1 MKELAIVTG
10 GSRGIGR
17 AIVEELAK
25 TGYGV
30 VFTYRQN
37 EEAANSLLSEL
48 AGRDV
53 YAYACDISDEKAVK
67 TFAQQVIS
75 QFGAPTALVNN
86 AGIAKDALLLRM
98 STQNWK
104 EVIETNLTGSFF
116 VTQAFLKEMLKKRRG
131 KILFISSLS
140 GLRGNA
146 GQANYAASKAG
157 IIGFAK
163 SLAREVA
170 KRGITVNAIAPGM
183 VETDMTAS
191 LRPEWKEEL
200 LRNIPL
206 GRFGKPE
213 EIAKLAA
220 FLLSDAASY
229 ITGQVFTID
238 GGLSI

>member
-1 MKELAIVTG
+1 MKELAVVTG

-17 AIVEELAK
+17 AIVEKLAR
-25 TGYGV
+25 TGNKV

-37 EEAANSLLSEL
+37 KKAAESLLEDL
-48 AGRDV
+48 AGQDV
-53 YAYACDISDEKAVK
+53 HAFACDISKEDSVK
-67 TFAQQVIS
+67 EFASQVIS
-75 QFGAPTALVNN
+75 NFGVPTILVNN
-86 AGIAKDALLLRM
+86 AGIARDALLVRM
-98 STQNWK
+98 STENWK

-116 VTQAFLKEMLKKRRG
+116 VTQAFLKDMLKNRKG
-131 KILFISSLS
+131 KILFVSSLS

-170 KRGITVNAIAPGM
+170 KRGITVNTIAPGLI
-183 VETDMTAS
+183 ETDMTAS

-200 LRNIPL
+200 LENIPL

-213 EIAKLAA
+213 EVAKLAA
-220 FLLSDAASY
+220 FLLSDDASY
-229 ITGQVFTID
+229 ITGQVFIID